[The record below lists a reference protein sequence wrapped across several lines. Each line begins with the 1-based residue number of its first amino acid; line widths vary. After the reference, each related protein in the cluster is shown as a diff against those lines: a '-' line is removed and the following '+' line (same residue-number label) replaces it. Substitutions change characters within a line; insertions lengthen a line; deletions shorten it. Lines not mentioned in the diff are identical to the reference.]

1 MIPAGLVN
9 TGYYSFPSL
18 VQDITTRCVHKF
30 FSLETSLLG
39 RRRRL
44 AISKQQRGARLS
56 GNRIGFVFGIMAF
69 HG

>member
-1 MIPAGLVN
+1 MIPAGSVN

-18 VQDITTRCVHKF
+18 VQDITSRCVHKF

-44 AISKQQRGARLS
+44 AIFKRGARLS
-56 GNRIGFVFGIMAF
+56 GISIGFGLRIMPF